1 MKRDLRMRNSSIL
14 LILTLA
20 VVLIGSSCGV
30 KKKRVILRDVKTSVE
45 AKGVDRSQALE
56 YEHVLRPDDKVLI
69 NFFNHPELSTGSIF
83 TLSGVDR
90 NVSGGAAQD
99 KGVLIDKDGNI
110 NLPYVGKL
118 KVAGLTTIQTEQLL
132 MKSYEVYYPDPL
144 INIEVI
150 NLRVQVLGE
159 VSKPGTVKFE
169 REQNT
174 LVEVLAAAGDLTFD
188 ADRTNIKVIRRGN
201 YGEEP
206 QVIIVDLTKMNSYVN
221 GNIYIEADDVIYVE
235 PLGRKFNT
243 TLIRDILPIVSIIA
257 STLSS
262 ILLISAL

>member
-1 MKRDLRMRNSSIL
+1 
-14 LILTLA
+14 
-20 VVLIGSSCGV
+20 
-30 KKKRVILRDVKTSVE
+30 
-45 AKGVDRSQALE
+45 
-56 YEHVLRPDDKVLI
+56 VLI

-90 NVSGGAAQD
+90 NVVGGGQD
-99 KGVLIDKDGNI
+99 KGILIDKEGDI

-118 KVAGLTTIQTEQLL
+118 KVAGLTSIQTEQLL
-132 MKSYEVYYPDPL
+132 MEAYSVYYPEPL
-144 INIEVI
+144 INIEII

-159 VSKPGTVKFE
+159 VSKPGTIKLE

-174 LVEVLAAAGDLTFD
+174 LVEVLAAAGGLTFD
-188 ADRTNIKVIRRGN
+188 ADRTKIKVIRRGN
-201 YGEEP
+201 YGEDPE
-206 QVIIVDLTKMNSYVN
+206 VIIVNLTILDSYID
-221 GNIYIEADDVIYVE
+221 GNIYIEANDVVYVE

-262 ILLISAL
+262 ILLISRL

>member
-1 MKRDLRMRNSSIL
+1 MKQHFSIKQFGL
-14 LILTLA
+14 LLFLTA
-20 VVLIGSSCGV
+20 FVVVSISSCGV
-30 KKKRVILRDVKTSVE
+30 KKKRIILRDVEKSISSNGETKKQS
-45 AKGVDRSQALE
+45 LE

-90 NVSGGAAQD
+90 NVGGGGARD
-99 KGVLIDKDGNI
+99 NGILIDKGGDI

-118 KVAGLTTIQTEQLL
+118 KVAGLTSIQTEQLL
-132 MKSYEVYYPDPL
+132 MEAYSVYYPEPL
-144 INIEVI
+144 INIEII

-159 VSKPGTVKFE
+159 VSRPGTINLG

-188 ADRTNIKVIRRGN
+188 ADRTKIKVIRRGN
-201 YGEEP
+201 YGEKPE
-206 QVIIVDLTKMNSYVN
+206 VIIVNLTKLDSYID
-221 GNIYIEADDVIYVE
+221 GNIYIEANDVVYVE

-262 ILLISAL
+262 ILLISRL